1 MVISREATLWTLMSI
16 HLSVCQMCLGGNAIF
31 SAPEDRGLKN
41 KIRIKI
47 PKISDVS

>member
-1 MVISREATLWTLMSI
+1 
-16 HLSVCQMCLGGNAIF
+16 MCLGGNAIF

-47 PKISDVS
+47 QKISELVAIKVPVPD